1 MPQINDEW
9 AEIFDDY
16 KKARYALWGAR
27 KAKAW
32 CRDEET
38 GRYYM
43 WKAYHRACKADPK
56 DYLVFA
62 RVLAMMADESRSST
76 FDYKRYHKFI
86 KPSMEAYELAI
97 EAGQQPAEK
106 ELEKIR
112 HWADSLA
119 YILSCEKAPYDEQ
132 IKYIKEYE
140 QLEDFQ
146 FHDSKPVWFELTG
159 KTARL
164 KLKFYDTFVTFL
176 FEGILDIHVDAD
188 PVTDWIMEF
197 YCYPCFHD
205 EKKLQFDIGFYKIM
219 CSAISVE
226 KIETVER
233 KHPNPSIS

>member
-16 KKARYALWGAR
+16 KKARYALWGSR

-43 WKAYHRACKADPK
+43 WKAYHRACEAEPK

-62 RVLAMMADESRSST
+62 RILAMMADESRSST
-76 FDYKRYHKFI
+76 FDHERYHKFV

-132 IKYIKEYE
+132 IKYIKGYE

-159 KTARL
+159 ETARL

-205 EKKLQFDIGFYKIM
+205 EKKLQFDIGCYKIM

-226 KIETVER
+226 KIETAKE
-233 KHPNPSIS
+233 